1 VTALGQRTL
10 DGIGRQ
16 AGPLRPDYGPDWAEL
31 ACDQCAATWVGRI
44 GDPCDWCEKALERM
58 QREKGIDLSWPEPE
72 PLHDNH
78 DRPLF
83 PVHVFPGWIRDH
95 VIQVA
100 DEMQFP
106 VDLPAQLAIT
116 ALSIACAGN
125 ASVIV
130 RGTWREQLNTYLV
143 TAMPP
148 GAGKSPAFNAMLRP
162 LDEWEQDLVA
172 RQAPERDRVETTRQI
187 LEKEKAKK
195 INAGETAEA
204 LALSDEIRDLPDVAI
219 PQLMADDA
227 TPEKVAMML
236 QEQQG
241 RLALVSTEGGLFSMM
256 AGRYA
261 GDKGPN
267 LDVYLQAWSGDTVR
281 VNRVGRDPVL
291 LRNPTLTIGL
301 TVQPLVISDLSTS
314 PQFSGRGLLARFMFS
329 IPATHVGYR
338 DMAKAP
344 SIVEAVADTYRH
356 NLVALAERLRL
367 TAETG
372 PLELFLHDDALER
385 FNEWR
390 QDIEVRRR
398 PGGDLAAMAEWTTK
412 MESTVARLA
421 ALLALA
427 EGAQTPIDREMMERA
442 ITVGR
447 YWECH
452 ARLAHD
458 MWGADPTAARA
469 GRIVDWALAEGRER
483 FSLRD
488 TYKHVDR
495 TMTPEDAVDALEL
508 LVDKSWIRSADG
520 RELAVGKRGVPSP
533 EFTLNPHSVTRSSQ
547 SWAHGHHGPKS
558 NTEFSLSLSVFG
570 DEDAQEA
577 AHAHGAHGAHDCDER
592 VTALPAPE
600 EVDPVDNSPDDM
612 EDFPWD

>member
-1 VTALGQRTL
+1 VTALGQRHL
-10 DGIGRQ
+10 DGVGRQ
-16 AGPLRPDYGPDWAEL
+16 AGPLRPDYGPGYADL
-31 ACDQCAATWVGRI
+31 ICDQCGAGWVGKI
-44 GDPCDWCEKALERM
+44 DDPCTWCEDAKVRLLEE
-58 QREKGIDLSWPEPE
+58 QRRLDRQLGRPVRLTLDEYEPVVDEEWPEPE

-83 PVHVFPGWIRDH
+83 PVHVLPDWIRDH

-116 ALSIACAGN
+116 ALSIAAAGN
-125 ASVIV
+125 AHVIV

-148 GAGKSPAFNAMLRP
+148 GAGKSPAFNAMLKP
-162 LDEWEQDLVA
+162 LDEWEQELVA
-172 RQAPERDRVETTRQI
+172 REAPERERIETTRLI

-204 LALSDEIRDLPDVAI
+204 LALGDEIRDLPDVAV

-236 QEQQG
+236 QEQRG
-241 RLALVSTEGGLFSMM
+241 RLAMVSTEGGLFSMM

-344 SIVEAVADTYRH
+344 SIVEAVAARYGRH
-356 NLVALAERLRL
+356 LVTLAEQLRGQ
-367 TAETG
+367 TE
-372 PLELFLHDDALER
+372 PLELFLHDDALAA

-421 ALLALA
+421 GLLALA
-427 EGAQTPIDREMMERA
+427 EGVPIRLDVMERA

-469 GRIVDWALAEGRER
+469 GRIIDWALAEGRQR

-488 TYKHVDR
+488 VYKCADR
-495 TMTPEDAVDALEL
+495 AMTPEDAVDALEL

-533 EFTLNPHSVTRSSQ
+533 EFTVNPHSVTRSC
-547 SWAHGHHGPKS
+547 P
-558 NTEFSLSLSVFG
+558 
-570 DEDAQEA
+570 
-577 AHAHGAHGAHDCDER
+577 
-592 VTALPAPE
+592 
-600 EVDPVDNSPDDM
+600 
-612 EDFPWD
+612 